1 VLCCFDIF
9 DLEKSNIR
17 EKELQLVSNLPK
29 LNKV

>member
-17 EKELQLVSNLPK
+17 EKELQLVSNL